1 MTAESEFLHD
11 DRNRRALDRVVFLS
25 DGVFAIALTL
35 LVLDLRLP
43 PLAGHSE
50 SALGQALAADAPR
63 FVAFVISFEVIG
75 IFWLA
80 HLRLFSVIARYDR
93 GLAFI
98 NLLFLMSIAVMPF
111 STTLVSEYGDLTI
124 AAAFYSGTLVLTSV
138 TSNVIWWYAAR
149 RGRLL
154 DSHASHA
161 DVLVITTRSVLTLIL
176 FVLSFGLAF
185 VSVRLSQIT
194 WVLVAVVTP
203 IGERVARRRSSRGRR
218 GRPSDSAKATSDKS
232 GRPDA

>member
-1 MTAESEFLHD
+1 MDCVWSGRRRPRQACYARTRPRRHHRHD
-11 DRNRRALDRVVFLS
+11 ADRYCGIDGRRTHRPS

-43 PLAGHSE
+43 PLAGHWA

-98 NLLFLMSIAVMPF
+98 NLLFLMSI
-111 STTLVSEYGDLTI
+111 
-124 AAAFYSGTLVLTSV
+124 
-138 TSNVIWWYAAR
+138 
-149 RGRLL
+149 
-154 DSHASHA
+154 
-161 DVLVITTRSVLTLIL
+161 
-176 FVLSFGLAF
+176 
-185 VSVRLSQIT
+185 
-194 WVLVAVVTP
+194 
-203 IGERVARRRSSRGRR
+203 
-218 GRPSDSAKATSDKS
+218 
-232 GRPDA
+232 